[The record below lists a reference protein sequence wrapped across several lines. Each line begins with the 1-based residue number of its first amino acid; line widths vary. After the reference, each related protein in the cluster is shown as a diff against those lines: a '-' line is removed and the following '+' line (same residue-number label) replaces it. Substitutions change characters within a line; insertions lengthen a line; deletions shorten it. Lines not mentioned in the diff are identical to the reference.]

1 MRPTVPCCLGLEALY
16 SGGMCRGPRELYDL
30 VTIDGKDHCE
40 DSIGVLTGLGSI
52 ISHEIRGKAGG
63 LKNTG

>member
-1 MRPTVPCCLGLEALY
+1 MVACVEVQG
-16 SGGMCRGPRELYDL
+16 SFMVL

-63 LKNTG
+63 LKTPASRTC

>member
-1 MRPTVPCCLGLEALY
+1 
-16 SGGMCRGPRELYDL
+16 MCRGPRELYDL

-63 LKNTG
+63 LKTPASRTC